1 MGSSREKKKI
11 SSSKALQSMDK
22 IIDALPA
29 GYGEFLAGLKV
40 RIRSAQI
47 KAGVSVNRE
56 MIKLYWELGRQISE
70 RQSQNGW
77 GSSVVE
83 RLSKD
88 LHKEFP
94 DIKGFSERN
103 LWNMKGFFDSYKD
116 QEFLQQL
123 VAEIP
128 WGHNL
133 VLMSSVKDMNERE
146 WYIRKTIEHGWS
158 RNILVHQ
165 IESGLCQRQGR
176 AATNFELT
184 LPPPQSDLAREVMKD
199 PYVFDFLSLGED
211 ALERDLQKGL
221 LEHIRE
227 FLIELGVGF
236 AFVGSQYRLE
246 VDGEDY
252 SMDLLFYHLKLRAF
266 VVIDLKT
273 GKFKPEYAG
282 KMNFYLSAVDDMLRH
297 PDDNPSIGIILCK
310 YKGKI
315 DAEYALRDI
324 NKPMGVAKYEITRLL
339 PQSIKGS
346 LPTIEELEAEL
357 EKKKQ

>member
-1 MGSSREKKKI
+1 M
-11 SSSKALQSMDK
+11 
-22 IIDALPA
+22 
-29 GYGEFLAGLKV
+29 
-40 RIRSAQI
+40 
-47 KAGVSVNRE
+47 
-56 MIKLYWELGRQISE
+56 
-70 RQSQNGW
+70 
-77 GSSVVE
+77 
-83 RLSKD
+83 
-88 LHKEFP
+88 
-94 DIKGFSERN
+94 
-103 LWNMKGFFDSYKD
+103 
-116 QEFLQQL
+116 
-123 VAEIP
+123 
-128 WGHNL
+128 
-133 VLMSSVKDMNERE
+133 
-146 WYIRKTIEHGWS
+146 
-158 RNILVHQ
+158 
-165 IESGLCQRQGR
+165 
-176 AATNFELT
+176 
-184 LPPPQSDLAREVMKD
+184 
-199 PYVFDFLSLGED
+199 
-211 ALERDLQKGL
+211 
-221 LEHIRE
+221 
-227 FLIELGVGF
+227 
-236 AFVGSQYRLE
+236 GSQYRLE